1 MRWLREPLVQF
12 LVLGAVLFCGYG
24 IVRRGP
30 PKDARP
36 TRIALTADDLR
47 QLEVGFRAQWQR
59 PPSPEEMTGLLENKI
74 RQEVLYREALAL
86 GLDKED
92 TIVKRRMAQK
102 MEFLAEDAASAHE
115 PTSDELKGWF
125 EKNTKLFTVPGRITF
140 RHLYFSPDRR
150 GARARGDAAL
160 ALARLAGKAAD
171 SPVAGNLGD
180 PFMFHDYLADRA
192 SGEIAKEFGP
202 PFAKAVFAL
211 ENGRWM
217 GPVESGYG
225 WHLVFVESLTAD
237 RVPAFEEVEA
247 EVKTAWLGAQKAE
260 AWERAYKTMRAKYE
274 LALPADA
281 TVAAQHDVA
290 PPTGAV
296 E

>member
-12 LVLGAVLFCGYG
+12 LVLGALLFCGYG

-30 PKDARP
+30 PKDSKP
-36 TRIALTADDLR
+36 TRIGLTADDLR

-59 PPSPEEMTGLLENKI
+59 PPSPEEMNGLLENKI

-102 MEFLAEDAASAHE
+102 MEFLAEDATGAHE
-115 PTSDELKGWF
+115 PTTAELKAWF

-150 GARARGDAAL
+150 GARAHDDAAL
-160 ALARLAGKAAD
+160 ALTRLARKPAD
-171 SPVAGNLGD
+171 SPVARGLGD
-180 PFMFHDYLADRA
+180 PFMFHDYLAV
-192 SGEIAKEFGP
+192 AKEFGP

-211 ENGRWM
+211 ESGKWM

-225 WHLVFVESLTAD
+225 WHLVFVESLMAE

-247 EVKTAWLGAQKAE
+247 DVKTAWLGAQKAE
-260 AWERAYKTMRAKYE
+260 AWERAYKAMRAKYE

-281 TVAAQHDVA
+281 TMAAQHEVA
-290 PPTGAV
+290 PPTGAA